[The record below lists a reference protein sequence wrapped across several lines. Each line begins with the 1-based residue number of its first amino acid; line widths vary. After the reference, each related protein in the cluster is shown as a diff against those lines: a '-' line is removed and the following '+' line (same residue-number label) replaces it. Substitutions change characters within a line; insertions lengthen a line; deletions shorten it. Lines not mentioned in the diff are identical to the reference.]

1 MDDVAFCDLCEMDLS
16 YCVHGLAERRRTASA
31 TVSTLLVSPSNIAHF
46 PQCPHKGDD
55 PDYTRWA
62 EIDTPNA
69 WQRLGNGEQLPA
81 TGGARPDLIAMA
93 RCQDCIDHGPW

>member
-1 MDDVAFCDLCEMDLS
+1 M
-16 YCVHGLAERRRTASA
+16 
-31 TVSTLLVSPSNIAHF
+31 STLLVSPSNIAHF